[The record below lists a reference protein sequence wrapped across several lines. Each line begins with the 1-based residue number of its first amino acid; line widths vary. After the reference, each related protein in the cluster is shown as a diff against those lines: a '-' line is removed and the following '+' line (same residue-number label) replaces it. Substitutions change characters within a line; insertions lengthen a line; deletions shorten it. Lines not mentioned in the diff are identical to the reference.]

1 MLRYAIRTEIRLLT
15 SELAADLARFPGLN
29 AWSTEDLN
37 VLATLFVNAMIVTA
51 EAIEDAQSSEALE
64 DIRRTAVKQL
74 RMIAIGI
81 AGWRSQP

>member
-1 MLRYAIRTEIRLLT
+1 
-15 SELAADLARFPGLN
+15 
-29 AWSTEDLN
+29 
-37 VLATLFVNAMIVTA
+37 MIVTA

-81 AGWRSQP
+81 AGWRSAP